1 MKKRFIAVTLSVMML
16 FSSNI
21 SVFAEGNDVSVKH
34 SLENTDYAKA
44 SDRTGYQK
52 METEEIKL
60 SQEEFN
66 ELLEQKQEDS
76 ITTYSSTDS
85 AYWKKFG
92 SNYYYNKLT
101 AQEKSAWN
109 ELEQVCISY
118 ATNDKDISNSK
129 IQTDNL
135 YFANWNIQK
144 VYNFIHMFKL
154 SHPQFY
160 FLSNRSTVSYC
171 DASQGYMLGI
181 GVYSPFDSGHQRAT
195 YTTYFCNKI
204 DNWVEQIKQKS
215 SSLVEE
221 REKYAFDLICANTTY
236 EDGTYDQSAFSLV
249 YEGKTV
255 CAGYA
260 ATFQLLMNAVGID
273 TIEVTSYDHAWN
285 LSNVHGVWYEVDATW
300 ADNDSTGNIDYSY
313 YNKSEA
319 TISENGYE
327 TSHVKESQWDNY
339 QPEAKYDS
347 DYSWE
352 YYYSPY
358 FNNGNYTWFM
368 VNSNSSLSGGYL
380 ATPVNAFNGATYGSA
395 PSTVKNDGITYSTL
409 YLKKDPAGTVTA
421 NDMKGL
427 KIGGRAVDALR
438 LNWDKDL
445 KASGYIVEQYSGG
458 SWKRIARM
466 GSNAT
471 TTLRVE
477 KLLPSTTYK
486 FRVRTF
492 VYSGNTPVYG
502 KYAYVNGKTNP
513 SVVSGLKIGGT
524 AKDALRLNWSKNNSA
539 NGYIIEQYKDGSW
552 KRIKKIESNS
562 TVTYRVEKLSAGTT
576 YKFRVMAYG
585 FDGNTPLY
593 SAYQNV
599 SGTTTA
605 ASKAPSTVSDFKI
618 GGRATDALRL
628 NWTKNNSASGYIIEQ
643 NKNGSWTRIARIA
656 SNATIT
662 YRVEGLKDS
671 TTYQFRIKAFGYSGN
686 TALYSGYKNISGTT
700 LPAAVSGVKIGGT
713 AKDALRLNWNKNR
726 KVSGYI
732 IEQYSEGKW
741 VRIAR
746 IGSNSTTTY
755 RVEKLKS
762 KTSYVYR
769 IKAFDFDGSTAIY
782 GNYSYISGV
791 TN

>member
-1 MKKRFIAVTLSVMML
+1 MKKRFIAVTLSVLML

-21 SVFAEGNDVSVKH
+21 SVFAEDNNISVMQ
-34 SLENTDYAKA
+34 SSESTDYAKV

-85 AYWKKFG
+85 AYWKKFS
-92 SNYYYNKLT
+92 SNYYYNMLT

-118 ATNDKDISNSK
+118 ATNDKNIGNSK

-144 VYNFIHMFKL
+144 VYNFIQMFKI

-160 FLSNRSTVSYC
+160 FLSNRSTVSFC

-181 GVYSPFDSGHQRAT
+181 YVYSPFDSGYQRSA
-195 YTTYFCNKI
+195 YTTYFCNKV
-204 DNWVEQIKQKS
+204 DNWVEQIKLKS
-215 SSLVEE
+215 SLLVEE
-221 REKYAFDLICANTTY
+221 REKYAFDLICANATY
-236 EDGTYDQSAFSLV
+236 EYGTYDQSAFSLV

-273 TIEVTSYDHAWN
+273 TIEVTSYNHAWN
-285 LSNVHGVWYEVDATW
+285 ISNVHGVWYEVDTTW

-313 YNKSEA
+313 YNKSET
-319 TISENGYE
+319 TISRNGYE
-327 TSHVKESQWDNY
+327 TSHVKESMWNSY

-380 ATPVNAFNGATYGSA
+380 AAPINAFNGATYSSA
-395 PSTVKNDGITYSTL
+395 PSTVTNDGITYSTL
-409 YLKKDPAGTVTA
+409 YLKKDPAGTVNA

-427 KIGGRAVDALR
+427 KIGGRAADALR

-458 SWKRIARM
+458 SWKRIARI

-492 VYSGNTPVYG
+492 AYSGNTPVYG

-539 NGYIIEQYKDGSW
+539 NGYIIEQYKDSSW

-618 GGRATDALRL
+618 GGRAVDALRL

-656 SNATIT
+656 SNATNT

-686 TALYSGYKNISGTT
+686 NAVYSGYKNISGTT
-700 LPAAVSGVKIGGT
+700 LPTAVSGVKIGGT
-713 AKDALRLNWNKNR
+713 AKDALRLNWNKNS
-726 KVSGYI
+726 KASGYI
-732 IEQYSEGKW
+732 IEQYSDGKW

-769 IKAFDFDGSTAIY
+769 IKAFCFDGSTAIY